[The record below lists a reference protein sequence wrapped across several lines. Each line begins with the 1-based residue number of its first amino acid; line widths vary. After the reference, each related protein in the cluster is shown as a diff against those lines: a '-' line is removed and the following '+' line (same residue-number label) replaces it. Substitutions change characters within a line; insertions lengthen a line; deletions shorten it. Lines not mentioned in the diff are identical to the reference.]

1 MPSFNST
8 LLAIVKGF
16 NMQPYRTI
24 RSRSCAVEILFAAVF
39 FCIGSCSVILAQ
51 TPEVPPAGAPSFLR
65 YGLFGGVVVNNHS
78 PNFSDFANA
87 TNSPSIV
94 PSGFGP
100 TFGMISSYV
109 GGLVEVP
116 VIERFGVSLRASVTN
131 VGGFTLVGRE
141 NLAAPNPTG
150 SGLYNLQISHALTVN
165 NLLMFSGEPYL
176 TYRVLGGLTLYAGAR
191 FGFMSNPTYAY
202 MQTIP
207 DDSPIKFLLPNG
219 QLTSVWNSQSGTIPQ
234 VNSVNT
240 ALSGG
245 VSLETPIDQQGH
257 WFLAVEAFYMH
268 GLTQVANGLV
278 LRRPLATNNGLSATR
293 TVQQNELGTDK
304 DPLSPAWPSEIVA
317 GSWLFNNLR
326 AGISLRYAP

>member
-1 MPSFNST
+1 
-8 LLAIVKGF
+8 
-16 NMQPYRTI
+16 MQLYRTI
-24 RSRSCAVEILFAAVF
+24 RFRSCAVTVLFTTVL
-39 FCIGSCSVILAQ
+39 FCIGNRPDIRAQ
-51 TPEVPPAGAPSFLR
+51 TQEAPSAAAPSFLR

-94 PSGFGP
+94 PRGFGS
-100 TFGMISSYV
+100 TFGMISYYL

-141 NLAAPNPTG
+141 NMLVANQAS
-150 SGLYNLQISHALTVN
+150 SGPYVLQISHALTVN

-191 FGFMSNPTYAY
+191 FGFMSNPTYSY

-219 QLTSVWNSQSGTIPQ
+219 QLTSVWNSQAGTIPQ

-245 VSLETPIDQQGH
+245 ASLETPIDQQGH

-278 LRRPLATNNGLSATR
+278 LRRPLATNNGLSAAR
-293 TVQQNELGTDK
+293 TVQQNELGTEK
-304 DPLSPAWPSEIVA
+304 DPLSTAWPSEIVT
-317 GSWLFNNLR
+317 GSWLFNNIR